1 MANPNIVNVASIFG
15 RTNLLALTA
24 TQSANPQTLVTGV
37 LNKVLKVNSVYA
49 TNVTGT
55 STHDVSVA
63 VRRSSVDYY
72 LSFTIS
78 VPGDSTLIVVSKDT
92 AVYLEENDS
101 IVAFASS
108 SGVIHCIA
116 SFEEIA

>member
-1 MANPNIVNVASIFG
+1 MAAPNIVNVASILG
-15 RTNLLALTA
+15 RTNLLACT
-24 TQSANPQTLVTGV
+24 TSAQTLVTGV
-37 LNKVLKVNSVYA
+37 ANKVLKVNSIYA
-49 TNVTGT
+49 TNITGS

-78 VPGDSTLIVVSKDT
+78 VPGDATLIVVSKDT

-108 SGVIHCIA
+108 NSVIHCVA